1 MWLFVLLI
9 GWPLT
14 EIALFVTLGGWLGIW
29 LSLAIV
35 IGTAVLGTAVIR
47 MQGANVN
54 GAVRAAIQRGQN
66 PGPMMAQR
74 ALRVLAGVMLVL
86 PGFLTD
92 AFGSLLL
99 LPPVQAGLIALLSR
113 RAQTRAAAQP
123 AATDVLQGE
132 WTRIDADKGPPSGW
146 TRH

>member
-86 PGFLTD
+86 PGSLTD
-92 AFGSLLL
+92 AFGLLLL

-113 RAQTRAAAQP
+113 HAQMRAAAQP